1 MKKNTSFLKPFE
13 NRLRLDRHQ
22 KSSLNVVKISENT
35 VKPDE
40 EKKENQDHTQKNSL
54 TNLKSLKKDAEYR
67 FCHLNVP
74 EKIVNEVLGK
84 TEENLRI
91 NISRVSINS
100 EEKKKSF
107 SIAKRRVTSIVPPSK
122 QPLKI

>member
-84 TEENLRI
+84 T
-91 NISRVSINS
+91 
-100 EEKKKSF
+100 
-107 SIAKRRVTSIVPPSK
+107 
-122 QPLKI
+122 